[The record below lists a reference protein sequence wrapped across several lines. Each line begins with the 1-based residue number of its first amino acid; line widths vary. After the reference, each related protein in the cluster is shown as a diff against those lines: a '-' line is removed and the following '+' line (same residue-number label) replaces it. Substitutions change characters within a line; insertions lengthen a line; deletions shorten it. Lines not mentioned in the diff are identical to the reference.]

1 MHQVA
6 TPALEFRNVWLSFTE
21 QPLLQDISFTVPR
34 GQMRIILGP
43 SNCGKSTI
51 LRLAVGLLKPD
62 KGQVFLAGEEISALA
77 EEELQA
83 ARQQTGLVM
92 QADALFAMTVAENV
106 AYRLPQFGWDESQ
119 IETEVRRV
127 LKIVGLEA
135 AYDLQPEELSGGM
148 SRRAA
153 IARALAGSPPIMFY
167 DSPCAGLDPIISRQL
182 MREIIRQRDLANVSS
197 LYVTQTLDEVRYLC
211 SHYYEDQPGGE
222 PVLRQEANKFVL
234 TNTRILLLNEGQV
247 IFNKED
253 EFFWDSDDERIRQ
266 FVQ

>member
-1 MHQVA
+1 MHETS
-6 TPALEFRNVWLSFTE
+6 TPALEFRRVSLAFTE
-21 QPLLQDISFTVPR
+21 RPLLQDISFLVPR

-62 KGQVFLAGEEISALA
+62 AGQIFLEGVEISALP
-77 EEELQA
+77 EEELGQ
-83 ARQQTGLVM
+83 ARQKIGLVM
-92 QADALFAMTVAENV
+92 QSDALFSMSVAGNV
-106 AYRLPQFGWDESQ
+106 AYRLPHLGFNEEE
-119 IETEVRRV
+119 IEAEVRRV

-153 IARALAGSPPIMFY
+153 IARALAGSPPIMLY

-182 MREIIRQRDLANVSS
+182 LREVIRQRDLDNVSS

-211 SHYYEDQPGGE
+211 SHFYEISPTGE
-222 PVLRQEANKFVL
+222 AVLGTEADDFVL
-234 TNTRILLLNEGQV
+234 TNTRILLLNEGRI
-247 IFNKED
+247 IFDRED
-253 EFFWDSDDERIRQ
+253 EFFWHSTDERIRR
-266 FVQ
+266 FVL

>member
-1 MHQVA
+1 MHEQ
-6 TPALEFRNVWLSFTE
+6 TIPALEFRQVSLSFTE
-21 QPLLQDISFTVPR
+21 RPLLQEISFTVPR
-34 GQMRIILGP
+34 GEMRIILGP

-62 KGQVFLAGEEISALA
+62 RGQVFLDGIEISALP
-77 EEELQA
+77 EEGLQQ
-83 ARQQTGLVM
+83 ARQKTGLVM
-92 QADALFAMTVAENV
+92 QADALFSMTVAENV
-106 AYRLPQFGWDESQ
+106 AYRLPQFGWDESK
-119 IETEVRRV
+119 IEEEVRRV

-182 MREIIRQRDLANVSS
+182 LREIIRQRDLASVSS

-211 SHYYEDQPGGE
+211 SHYYELTAEGE
-222 PVLRQEANKFVL
+222 PQLRQEADEFVL
-234 TNTRILLLNEGQV
+234 TNTRILLLNEGRI
-247 IFNKED
+247 IFNRED
-253 EFFWDSDDERIRQ
+253 EFFWNSTDERIRK